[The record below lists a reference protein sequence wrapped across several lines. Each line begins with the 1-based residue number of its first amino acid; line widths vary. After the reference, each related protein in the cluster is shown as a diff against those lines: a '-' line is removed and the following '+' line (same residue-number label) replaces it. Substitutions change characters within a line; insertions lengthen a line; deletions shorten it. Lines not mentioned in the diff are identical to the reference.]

1 MHLSITPAIFA
12 CDVNCFQDEE
22 ERREIEQLL
31 EKLES
36 ERQDDSV
43 EHEDDEDG
51 LADTNTA
58 KSEVG
63 SRVRRVEK

>member
-36 ERQDDSV
+36 ERQDDS
-43 EHEDDEDG
+43 

-58 KSEVG
+58 RSEVG